1 MNSYSFSLLTE
12 TPLVE
17 MDDFENIRM
26 QLIQVECIDALIHS
40 VNDNLVL
47 DFERRAESLEAAI
60 ETVKEALSHTH
71 IKVTDTV
78 IMGQ

>member
-47 DFERRAESLEAAI
+47 DFERRAESVEAAI
-60 ETVKEALSHTH
+60 KTVKEALSHTH